1 MILIV
6 SPTKDRSNIMRAVM
20 TQAGLESKA
29 QSIVV
34 SLPVSSVSG
43 LRKLEDEDLSVDL
56 DLPK

>member
-1 MILIV
+1 
-6 SPTKDRSNIMRAVM
+6 MRAVM